1 MLVLKL
7 PFDGLS
13 ARWGGGE
20 EEGRTELLALA
31 PSQIHKAPESGT
43 RVRHEEN
50 EEQRMT
56 WQVL

>member
-1 MLVLKL
+1 MLVSKL

-13 ARWGGGE
+13 ARGAGVWGE
-20 EEGRTELLALA
+20 ARTELLALA

-43 RVRHEEN
+43 RVRREEN

-56 WQVL
+56 

>member
-1 MLVLKL
+1 MLVSKL

-13 ARWGGGE
+13 AWGGVWGE
-20 EEGRTELLALA
+20 ARTELLALA

-43 RVRHEEN
+43 RVRREEN

-56 WQVL
+56 